1 MKQLREKTW
10 AKCGATA
17 TLLLSCLLL
26 LASCIGILFLSAFQ
40 GYDDATGEIAQEN
53 ALSDALETGK
63 NDAHSYYTAVLQDE
77 TAAIDYYKKRL
88 AKENSNFF
96 FTLTDTDGNV
106 KLENYQY
113 HDALQTIDAD
123 LHFEVETDHTVTY
136 RQRLFD
142 PTVDAQQSDG
152 SYGYYDNGSLR
163 YIYWKNGD
171 LYDATSH
178 YSGHW
183 EYDGETTTITIYQAT
198 KATLHLTGGIAAD
211 LHAQDN
217 TALFLKLLR
226 MLLALC
232 FCCTGAA
239 DRPVLPWL
247 PALQH
252 RA

>member
-113 HDALQTIDAD
+113 HDALP
-123 LHFEVETDHTVTY
+123 DH
-136 RQRLFD
+136 
-142 PTVDAQQSDG
+142 
-152 SYGYYDNGSLR
+152 
-163 YIYWKNGD
+163 
-171 LYDATSH
+171 
-178 YSGHW
+178 
-183 EYDGETTTITIYQAT
+183 
-198 KATLHLTGGIAAD
+198 
-211 LHAQDN
+211 
-217 TALFLKLLR
+217 
-226 MLLALC
+226 
-232 FCCTGAA
+232 
-239 DRPVLPWL
+239 
-247 PALQH
+247 
-252 RA
+252 